1 MPTEHHPTEH
11 PHNHWLS
18 PCPACGN
25 RLLLF
30 SACTVRDGML
40 TKTYLCAG
48 SACAAIFVA
57 REPLVRSTARVGN
70 DNAPPR
76 QRERL
81 LASVNVG

>member
-1 MPTEHHPTEH
+1 MTEHRK
-11 PHNHWLS
+11 HWLS

-30 SACTVRDGML
+30 SACTVKDGML

-48 SACAAIFVA
+48 SACAAVCVL
-57 REPLVRSTARVGN
+57 REPIARVAWQQPLRGRN
-70 DNAPPR
+70 
-76 QRERL
+76 ERSGRPHEVL